1 MDDSNVQLLL
11 AAIADVKKDVG
22 DLRATSVAHL
32 GVITEVQTK
41 IAPLF
46 DNGQP
51 GVLTKLDNRVDD
63 LEKSKWYAAGAL
75 AVLAVLLEPAWHF
88 VAKKFGLD

>member
-1 MDDSNVQLLL
+1 MDDNSVNLLH

-32 GVITEVQTK
+32 GILTKVQTQVE
-41 IAPLF
+41 PLF

-51 GVLTKLDNRVDD
+51 GILSKLDTRVDD

-75 AVLAVLLEPAWHF
+75 GVLAAVFEPIAHY
-88 VAKKFGLD
+88 VMKKLGI